1 MITIFNRKEICN
13 TYSMEE
19 QARVRDVL
27 AVNGIDYTIKVVD
40 KLSSSA
46 IPDTNRGMM
55 GGMQRSKCQYLIYV
69 KKADFDM
76 AVHLIHKR

>member
-1 MITIFNRKEICN
+1 MITIFNRKEVCN

-27 AVNGIDYTIKVVD
+27 AGGGIDYTIKVVD
-40 KLSSSA
+40 KCSSSV
-46 IPDTNRGMM
+46 IPDTNRGMT

-69 KKADFDM
+69 KKADFDVAM
-76 AVHLIHKR
+76 HLICKR